1 MAVLIDIFHALWQHD
16 FSVLADPK
24 VLWVVYAVLFIT
36 LFLEN
41 GLLPASFLPGDS
53 LLLLTGA
60 LVARGVMSFIPT
72 LLILVIAASFGCWLS
87 YLQGR
92 WLGHTKMVRG
102 WLLQLPAH
110 YHQRAHN
117 MFLQHGLTA
126 LLVGRFLAF
135 VRTLLPTM
143 AGISGLGNARFQLFN
158 WLSAL
163 LWVGSLISL
172 GYALSQIP
180 LVKRHEDQVMAGL
193 MILPILLL
201 VLGLVG
207 GLLVVWKKRQCR
219 GVASDHSATKKKPA
233 E

>member
-1 MAVLIDIFHALWQHD
+1 MAVLTDILHALWQHD

-60 LVARGVMSFIPT
+60 LIAKGVMSFIPT
-72 LLILVIAASFGCWLS
+72 LIILVIAASLGCWLS
-87 YLQGR
+87 YIQGR
-92 WLGHTKMVRG
+92 WLGHTKLVKG

-110 YHQRAHN
+110 YHQRAHQ
-117 MFLQHGLTA
+117 MFIQHGLMA

-135 VRTLLPTM
+135 VRTILPTL
-143 AGISGLGNARFQLFN
+143 AGISGLNNARFQLFN

-163 LWVGSLISL
+163 LWVGVVISL
-172 GYALSQIP
+172 GFALSHIP
-180 LVKRHEDQVMAGL
+180 IVKRHEDQVMAGL
-193 MILPILLL
+193 MILPVLLL
-201 VLGLVG
+201 VVGLAG
-207 GLLVVWKKRQCR
+207 ALLVIWKKRKCR
-219 GVASDHSATKKKPA
+219 TTACASEIKTKPA